1 MVLAGSYP
9 LFKRLMN
16 KKSVQILLAAILA
29 AYMGLVRRTTRW
41 SFEGVENLTPLQT
54 SGRGFIACAWHS
66 RFLMTTAGWSKMAQ
80 KPHVLISK
88 SRDGNLVAYTSKFLR
103 LGVIRGSRRSKL
115 GENNKRGAG
124 ALREMVQTLKNGD
137 VIFMTPDGPRGPRMR
152 MGEGPL
158 RLAKLSG
165 APVLAY
171 GLSTSNKVLFKS
183 WDRFMLPLP
192 FGRGKI
198 VWAGPVF
205 VSPDADNTEI
215 EAQRQHLENLLN
227 TATQAADISVGNT
240 PILPAEIPVK
250 TKI

>member
-1 MVLAGSYP
+1 M
-9 LFKRLMN
+9 FKQFMN
-16 KKSVQILLAAILA
+16 MKPVQIVLAAILA

-41 SFEGVENLTPLQT
+41 TFEGVENLAPLQE
-54 SGRGFIACAWHS
+54 SRQGFIACAWHS
-66 RFLMTTAGWSKMAQ
+66 RFLMTTAGWSKMNQ

-115 GENNKRGAG
+115 SGENKRGAG
-124 ALREMVQTLKNGD
+124 ALRDMVQTLKNGD
-137 VIFMTPDGPRGPRMR
+137 CIFMTPDGPRGPRMR

-171 GLSTSNKVLFKS
+171 GLSVSNKILFNS

-198 VWAGPVF
+198 IWAGPIYVAA
-205 VSPDADNTEI
+205 DACNTEI
-215 EAQRQHLENLLN
+215 EAQRLHLENLLN
-227 TATQAADISVGNT
+227 QATQASDISVGNT

-250 TKI
+250 TNA